1 MYILLEESIYNLDQF
16 VAINKEKDGVYGITS
31 AGIKICFSISE
42 PVSGERVERLFKEI
56 TYILDGN
63 QSGLIALEF

>member
-16 VAINKEKDGVYGITS
+16 VSINKEKDGVYGITS
-31 AGIKICFSISE
+31 AGTKICFSITE
-42 PVSGERVERLFKEI
+42 PVSGERIERLFKEI